1 MIKNKLAKEIF
12 SLALIGY
19 CAILLSCSKSEAPNP
34 DPVITTPTTD
44 NKAPSANAG
53 TNQTI
58 ILPVNTIVLNGS
70 GSDED
75 GTIAAY
81 SWTYVSGPSTYTIVS
96 PTQAQ
101 VTINNLGVGTYQFQ
115 LQVTDNKGAT
125 GQSVVTLTVSPF
137 GTTPSGHT
145 PPRDSNFIALD
156 TKKVVEAYLTLSRYY
171 GYSYNDINYL
181 NVTHIDFGFMTSAS
195 ASDATLVYQD
205 QANITAQT
213 NYYGD
218 LTDKSFLGYGDKLLA
233 KAHAANVK
241 VLIALAGGTATGV
254 TNLQAIF
261 ANTILREQFVNNI
274 ATLCEQKGYD
284 GIALDYEYPSSYTD
298 GLNILKF
305 MQDLRVAFVKS
316 TVLKNKKMYTT
327 MAVPTGDWAAKYYDF
342 ASLSKC
348 VDWFSPMTY
357 EYGSD
362 TKAIINAPLY
372 QNSTIGNTSSVN
384 DAISYYLNTRGVNPL
399 QLAMGVPFYGWQYSN
414 YTALGSTAT
423 GGARAT
429 KDLYNDNIK
438 GGTFTEMWDAT
449 SQHTYYV
456 NNNTHMMVVYDDAKD
471 FVTKSTYIK
480 AKGLKGAMIWE
491 ISRGFVSGAN
501 DTNPFLTA
509 LGNNL
514 LR

>member
-1 MIKNKLAKEIF
+1 MDICF
-12 SLALIGY
+12 WS
-19 CAILLSCSKSEAPNP
+19 
-34 DPVITTPTTD
+34 T
-44 NKAPSANAG
+44 
-53 TNQTI
+53 
-58 ILPVNTIVLNGS
+58 
-70 GSDED
+70 
-75 GTIAAY
+75 
-81 SWTYVSGPSTYTIVS
+81 TYTIVS

-101 VTINNLGVGTYQFQ
+101 VTIANLGTGTYQFQ

-125 GQSVVTLTVSPF
+125 GQSMVTLTVSPA
-137 GTTPSGHT
+137 GTTPVGHT

-156 TKKVVEAYLTLSRYY
+156 TKKVVEAYLALSKWYP
-171 GYSYNDINYL
+171 YSYNDINYA

-195 ASDATLVYQD
+195 ATDATLIYQD
-205 QANITAQT
+205 QANIAAQT
-213 NYYGD
+213 NYYAD
-218 LTDKSFLGYGDKLLA
+218 LTDKSFLGYGDKLIT

-261 ANTILREQFVNNI
+261 ASSTLRAQFVSNI
-274 ATLCEQKGYD
+274 VTLCEQKGYD
-284 GIALDYEYPSSYTD
+284 GIALDYEYPTSNTD
-298 GLNILKF
+298 GLNILTF
-305 MQDLRVAFVKS
+305 MQDLRIAFVKS

-342 ASLSKC
+342 NSLSKC

-372 QNSTIGNTSSVN
+372 QNSNIGNTSSVN
-384 DAISYYLNTRGVNPL
+384 DAINYYLNTRGVNPL
-399 QLAMGVPFYGWQYSN
+399 QLVMGVPFYGWQYSN
-414 YTALGSTAT
+414 YTTLGATAT

-429 KDLYNDNIK
+429 KDIYTDHIK
-438 GGTFTEMWDAT
+438 SGTFTEMWDAT

-456 NNNTHMMVVYDDAKD
+456 NNNTHMMVVYDDEKD

-491 ISRGFVSGAN
+491 LSRASY
-501 DTNPFLTA
+501 
-509 LGNNL
+509 LGL
-514 LR
+514 PIPILI

>member
-1 MIKNKLAKEIF
+1 MKKNQLSKAIF
-12 SLALIGY
+12 SLAAIICY
-19 CAILLSCSKSEAPNP
+19 CAVLSSCSKTETPAPAP
-34 DPVITTPTTD
+34 IVTPPTTN

-53 TNQTI
+53 ANQTI
-58 ILPVNTIVLNGS
+58 ILPVNTITLNGS
-70 GSDED
+70 GTDDD

-81 SWTYVSGPSTYTIVS
+81 LWTYVSGPTTYTIVS
-96 PTQAQ
+96 PTLAQ
-101 VTINNLGVGTYQFQ
+101 VTIANLGVGTYQFQ

-125 GQSVVTLTVSPF
+125 GQSTVTLTVSPAV
-137 GTTPSGHT
+137 HT
-145 PPRDSNFIALD
+145 PLRDSNFIALD
-156 TKKVVEAYLTLSRYY
+156 NKKVVEGYLALSKWYA
-171 GYSYNDINYL
+171 YSYNDINYS
-181 NVTHIDFGFMTSAS
+181 NVTHIDFGFITSAS
-195 ASDATLVYQD
+195 ATDATLVYQD
-205 QANITAQT
+205 QANIAAQT
-213 NYYGD
+213 NYYAD
-218 LTDKSFLGYGDKLLA
+218 LTDKSFLGYGDKLLT

-241 VLIALAGGTATGV
+241 VLLALAGGTATGV
-254 TNLQAIF
+254 TNLQAVF
-261 ANTILREQFVNNI
+261 ANTLLRGQFVSNI
-274 ATLCEQKGYD
+274 VTLCEQKGYD
-284 GIALDYEYPSSYTD
+284 GIALDYEYPTSNTD
-298 GLNILKF
+298 GLNILSF
-305 MQDLRVAFVKS
+305 MQDLRIAFVKS

-342 ASLSKC
+342 TSLAKC

-372 QNSTIGNTSSVN
+372 QNSAIGNTSSVN

-414 YTALGSTAT
+414 YTGLGATAS

-429 KDLYNDNIK
+429 KDMYNDNIK
-438 GGTFTEMWDAT
+438 GGSFTEMWDAT

-456 NNNTHMMVVYDDAKD
+456 NNNTHMMVVYDDTKD

-491 ISRGFVSGAN
+491 LSRGFVSGAT
-501 DTNPFLTA
+501 DTNPYLTA